1 MTDDRW
7 FEALARQTDVEDAA
21 PAPASARLK
30 SRIYSAMTDQMAAGG
45 RLLSLTA
52 TRAGGRQLCVFEH
65 AVALLPLGEDLK
77 SRNPCRVCHARAL
90 GNRLE
95 HAPIFWP
102 GCPYSE
108 FHNG

>member
-1 MTDDRW
+1 MTEERW
-7 FEALARQTDVEDAA
+7 FEELARHTDVEDAG
-21 PAPASARLK
+21 PALASARLK
-30 SRIYSAMTDQMAAGG
+30 SRIYSALTDQMAAGG

-52 TRAGGRQLCVFEH
+52 TKAEGRQLCVFEQ
-65 AVALLPLGEDLK
+65 AVTLMPVSEELK
-77 SRNPCRVCHARAL
+77 SRNPCRVCHARGL